1 MDAEA
6 MCGAGGDES
15 AARGA
20 AEFVDAT
27 QEAIE
32 VGEAGDEGSTQGLV
46 VGPPGLTIRLPTS
59 VWGTV

>member
-1 MDAEA
+1 

-15 AARGA
+15 AAWGA

-32 VGEAGDEGSTQGLV
+32 VGEAGDEGSTQGMV